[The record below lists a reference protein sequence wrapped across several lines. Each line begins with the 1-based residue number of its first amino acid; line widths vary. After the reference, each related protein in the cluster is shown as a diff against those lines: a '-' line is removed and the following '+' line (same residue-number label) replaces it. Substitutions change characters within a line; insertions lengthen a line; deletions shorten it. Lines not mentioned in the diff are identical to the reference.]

1 MRSPGYD
8 GAESEILGEGNM
20 LEISLGVAMFTAII
34 LALVGIILVA
44 RSRLVPSG
52 NVDININSERSVT
65 TPVGGKLLTALAD
78 AKIFIP
84 SACGGGGSCGQCR
97 VKVFEGGGE
106 ILPTE
111 TSLITKREAAEGDRL
126 SCQVVV
132 KQDMNIEVPREV
144 FGVQK
149 WKCRVRSNHNVS
161 TFIKELILE
170 LPKGEDL
177 QFRAGGYIQIECPP
191 HHLKYS
197 EFDVEEQFHDEWGRY
212 NLWQYKSTV
221 TEPLSRAYS
230 MASYPGEKG
239 IVMLNIRIA
248 TPPPSMPDAPP
259 GKMSSFLFNLKPR
272 DKVMIAGPF
281 GEFFAKDTD
290 AEMVFIGGGA
300 GMAPMRAH
308 IFDQLKRLNSSR
320 RISYWYGARSLREM
334 FYMDD
339 FDALDKAHE
348 NFSWHIALSDPQPQD
363 HWTGPTGF
371 IHEVVYEHH
380 LKDHPA
386 PEDCEYYMCGPPMMT
401 ASVIK
406 MLHDLGVEDDNI
418 LLDNFGG

>member
-1 MRSPGYD
+1 
-8 GAESEILGEGNM
+8 M
-20 LEISLGVAMFTAII
+20 LEINLAVAVFTAVMLALVAII
-34 LALVGIILVA
+34 LLA
-44 RSRLVPSG
+44 RAHLVPTG
-52 NVDININSERSVT
+52 NVDIGINEERTVS

-111 TSLITKREAAEGDRL
+111 TSSITKREAAEGERL

-132 KQDMNIEVPREV
+132 KQDLKIEVPREV
-144 FGVQK
+144 FGVKK
-149 WKCRVRSNHNVS
+149 WQCKVRSNNNVA

-170 LPKGEDL
+170 LPEGEDL
-177 QFRAGGYIQIECPP
+177 QFRAGGYIQTECPA
-191 HHLKYS
+191 HHVKYS
-197 EFDVEEQFHDEWGRY
+197 DFDIEERFRDEWDRY
-212 NLWQYKSTV
+212 DFWRYESIV
-221 TEPLSRAYS
+221 ADSLSRAYS
-230 MASYPGEKG
+230 MANYPGEKG

-248 TPPPSMPDAPP
+248 TPPPSVPDAPP
-259 GKMSSFLFNLKPR
+259 GKMSSFLFDLKSG
-272 DKVMIAGPF
+272 DEVTVSGPF

-308 IFDQLKRLNSSR
+308 IFDQLKRLNSTR
-320 RISYWYGARSLREM
+320 KITFWYGARSLRET
-334 FYMDD
+334 FYIDD
-339 FDALDKAHE
+339 FDGLAKDHE
-348 NFSWHIALSDPQPQD
+348 NFSWQIALSDPQPED
-363 HWTGPTGF
+363 NWTGATGF

-401 ASVIK
+401 SSVIK